1 MSLTA
6 TRRPRELMALSV
18 DALAVCQEQ
27 LLDSSVTVNIE
38 GPVDVSTFVFVAEPT
53 VDNMV
58 AAYLPGVTPFK

>member
-1 MSLTA
+1 
-6 TRRPRELMALSV
+6 MALSV